1 MQGHDDLD
9 TSCGPFAVAA
19 AWGNARALATL
30 LITLGLTVAAGL
42 LVAASATPVAYP
54 IGAILAAVLAALG
67 ISAAGSQF
75 VEQAAGRPVSSVA
88 RAFAATPRI
97 LLGSVLLTAVLVAV
111 LAAFVLVSA
120 AMLYACRLPVVGPL
134 LLLVVVPALTIGGA
148 ALLAAL
154 AAAALLALA
163 ALWEGHSLRTALSQL
178 CEIVAQRK
186 HRVWVDLLLPL
197 LVAAALA
204 AAGSVFV
211 LVAFALVASLA
222 APLSGAMRIEDR
234 VASLA
239 VVPALLGDGPAIS
252 AWAGAAILATILI
265 ALWVSAF
272 LFAVAIG
279 YRRCAEGID
288 IAIARAAVAR
298 AIIELQVR
306 RVEAIEELAA
316 FARRIFGSLAP
327 GSGALRIASSPAGAT
342 IATTGLAGQPASPI
356 ACAHCASNAQ
366 PDDVYC
372 GNCGQRL
379 SPPLVA

>member
-9 TSCGPFAVAA
+9 TSCGPFAAAA

-178 CEIVAQRK
+178 CAIVAQRK

-197 LVAAALA
+197 LVAAGSPRGLRFEHVALA
-204 AAGSVFV
+204 PRRVAGRTA
-211 LVAFALVASLA
+211 VARCASRTGPRVVADG
-222 APLSGAMRIEDR
+222 APLCWRRARDFRMGRPR
-234 VASLA
+234 L
-239 VVPALLGDGPAIS
+239 
-252 AWAGAAILATILI
+252 LATILI
-265 ALWVSAF
+265 ARMGPPPPVSRWRSG
-272 LFAVAIG
+272 IG
-279 YRRCAEGID
+279 AAPRGSTSPTCQ
-288 IAIARAAVAR
+288 AAVHRDTSIAGEAGISDRGAR
-298 AIIELQVR
+298 GIRAPHLR
-306 RVEAIEELAA
+306 
-316 FARRIFGSLAP
+316 SLAP
-327 GSGALRIASSPAGAT
+327 GSGRFA
-342 IATTGLAGQPASPI
+342 
-356 ACAHCASNAQ
+356 
-366 PDDVYC
+366 
-372 GNCGQRL
+372 
-379 SPPLVA
+379 